1 MESKEQKMVQDFGTL
16 SYRPTKENPT
26 RIVARYRTPM
36 YAFSLWQ
43 NLPKVQSKSFPISQK
58 RAAEDWLRKAEYEI
72 EERIWVPPQE
82 LKRRE
87 IAEQTTFN
95 MYFPGW
101 LENRRANGKPLK
113 ASTKYGIVKAYENHI
128 KPVLGDIALAD
139 ITAQMVNDFRS
150 GLDTSQPVMIR
161 NTMKVLRGMINT
173 ALKPDINGNPPILKT
188 SPLTA
193 SEPKPES
200 KREIIVATPDE
211 VKAIYD
217 AMPDAYAPTIL
228 LASLCAL
235 RIGEICALKVGD
247 LDFRRGIITIA
258 HTRATTPNTSELITA
273 PKTSKSARTEMIP
286 EPLSNALKEF
296 IKKQDLSKDDW
307 LFPMRTDK
315 TTPIRT
321 NTLRDYYDKARR
333 AANRPDLHFHDLRH
347 TCLTWLAQS
356 GATVKELMDMAG
368 HSDPK
373 IAMVYQHAADER
385 RRSQAEA
392 LGGRLFGE
400 EK

>member
-1 MESKEQKMVQDFGTL
+1 MVQEFGTL

-36 YAFSLWQ
+36 YAFSNWQ
-43 NLPKVQSKSFPISQK
+43 NLPKVQSKSFPINQK

-82 LKRRE
+82 IKRRE
-87 IAEQTTFN
+87 IAEHTTLDA
-95 MYFPGW
+95 YFPEW

-128 KPVLGDIALAD
+128 KPVLGEMALAD
-139 ITAQMVNDFRS
+139 ITTQMVNDFRN
-150 GLDTSQPVMIR
+150 GLDASQPVMIR

-235 RIGEICALKVGD
+235 RIGEVCALKVRD
-247 LDFRRGIITIA
+247 VDFRRGIITIA

-273 PKTSKSARTEMIP
+273 PKTSKSVRTEMMP

-296 IKKQDLSKDDW
+296 IKKQELKQDDW

-321 NTLRDYYDKARR
+321 NTLRSCYDKARR
-333 AANRPDLHFHDLRH
+333 EANRPDLHFHDLRH

-368 HSDPK
+368 HADPK

-400 EK
+400 

>member
-1 MESKEQKMVQDFGTL
+1 MIQEFGTL
-16 SYRPTKENPT
+16 SYRPSKEHPT
-26 RIVARYRTPM
+26 RIVARYRTPV

-43 NLPKVQSKSFPISQK
+43 NLPKVQSKSFPINQK

-72 EERIWVPPQE
+72 EERIWIPPQE
-82 LKRRE
+82 IKRRE
-87 IAEQTTFN
+87 IAEQTTLDA
-95 MYFPGW
+95 YFPEW

-139 ITAQMVNDFRS
+139 ITAQIVNDFRN
-150 GLDTSQPVMIR
+150 GLDASQPVMIR

-217 AMPDAYAPTIL
+217 AMPKEYAPSIL

-235 RIGEICALKVGD
+235 RIGEVCALSVTD
-247 LDFRRGIITIA
+247 IDFRRGIITVA
-258 HTRATTPNTSELITA
+258 HTRATTPNTSELVTA
-273 PKTSKSARTEMIP
+273 PKTSKSARTEMMP
-286 EPLSNALKEF
+286 ESLSNALKEF
-296 IKKQDLSKDDW
+296 IKEQGLSQGDW
-307 LFPMRTDK
+307 LFPMRTDR

-333 AANRPDLHFHDLRH
+333 VANRPDLHFHDLRH

-400 EK
+400 S

>member
-1 MESKEQKMVQDFGTL
+1 MVQDFGTL

-307 LFPMRTDK
+307 LFPMKTDK

>member
-1 MESKEQKMVQDFGTL
+1 MVQDFGTL

-307 LFPMRTDK
+307 LFPMRTDRS
-315 TTPIRT
+315 TPIRT
-321 NTLRDYYDKARR
+321 NTLRSCYDKARR

>member
-1 MESKEQKMVQDFGTL
+1 MVQEFGTL

-36 YAFSLWQ
+36 YAFSNWQ
-43 NLPKVQSKSFPISQK
+43 NLPKVQSKSFPINQK

-82 LKRRE
+82 IKRRE
-87 IAEQTTFN
+87 IAEHTTLDA
-95 MYFPGW
+95 YFPEW

-128 KPVLGDIALAD
+128 KPVLGEMALAD
-139 ITAQMVNDFRS
+139 ITTQMVNDFRN
-150 GLDTSQPVMIR
+150 GLDASQPVMIR

-235 RIGEICALKVGD
+235 RIGEVCALKVRD
-247 LDFRRGIITIA
+247 VDFRRGIITIA

-273 PKTSKSARTEMIP
+273 PKTSKSVRTEMMP

-296 IKKQDLSKDDW
+296 IKKQELKQDDW

-321 NTLRDYYDKARR
+321 NTLRSCYDKARR
-333 AANRPDLHFHDLRH
+333 EANRPDLHFHDLRH

-368 HSDPK
+368 HADPK

-400 EK
+400 QY

>member
-1 MESKEQKMVQDFGTL
+1 MVQDFGTL

-150 GLDTSQPVMIR
+150 GLDASQPVMIR

-321 NTLRDYYDKARR
+321 NTLRSCYDKARR
-333 AANRPDLHFHDLRH
+333 EANRPDLHFHDLRH

-368 HSDPK
+368 HADPK

-400 EK
+400 S

>member
-1 MESKEQKMVQDFGTL
+1 MVQDFGTL

-373 IAMVYQHAADER
+373 IAMIYQHAADER